1 MLNSRSSIV
10 VAAFA
15 MLAVT
20 ACKKK
25 PEPAPAPAPAPP
37 PPAAPKVNQDSID
50 AARRAADEA
59 ARKAAA
65 DEAARRAAAAEAARL
80 EAETGSAKAAIA
92 QMVYFDFNKD
102 ELRDDA
108 KPTLDAKVAILNAN
122 PALRIRIAGHTDD
135 RGSDEYNLALGQR
148 RAASV
153 QRYLVS
159 RGVDASRLE
168 TVSFGKERPAAQG
181 EDEAAWAKNRRGEFE
196 ITGGGDKLRMPR

>member
-10 VAAFA
+10 VAAMA

-25 PEPAPAPAPAPP
+25 PEPAPAPVQAP
-37 PPAAPKVNQDSID
+37 PPAAPKINQDSID

-80 EAETGSAKAAIA
+80 EAEAASAKAAIA

-102 ELRDDA
+102 DVRDDA
-108 KPTLDAKVAILNAN
+108 KPTLDAKVGILNAN
-122 PALRIRIAGHTDD
+122 QALRIRIAGHTDD

-159 RGVDASRLE
+159 RGVDASRFE

-181 EDEAAWAKNRRGEFE
+181 ADEAAWAKNRRAEFE
-196 ITGGGDKLRMPR
+196 IIAGGDKLRMPH

>member
-10 VAAFA
+10 VAALA

-25 PEPAPAPAPAPP
+25 PEPIPAPTPAAAPAP
-37 PPAAPKVNQDSID
+37 PKVNQDSID

-65 DEAARRAAAAEAARL
+65 DEAARRAAAADAARL
-80 EAETGSAKAAIA
+80 EAEAASARSTIA
-92 QMVYFDFNKD
+92 QVVYFDYNKD
-102 ELRDDA
+102 EVRDDA
-108 KPTLDAKVAILNAN
+108 KPTLDAKVGILNAN
-122 PALRIRIAGHTDD
+122 AALKIRIAGHTDD

-148 RAASV
+148 RAAAV

-159 RGVDASRLE
+159 RGVDASRFE
-168 TVSFGKERPAAQG
+168 MVSFGKERPAAQG
-181 EDEAAWAKNRRGEFE
+181 EDESAWSKNRRAEFE
-196 ITGGGDKLRMPR
+196 IIAGGDKLRMPH

>member
-10 VAAFA
+10 VAAMA

-25 PEPAPAPAPAPP
+25 PEPAPAPVQAPP
-37 PPAAPKVNQDSID
+37 PPAPKINQDSID

-80 EAETGSAKAAIA
+80 EAETASAKAAIA

-102 ELRDDA
+102 DVRDDA
-108 KPTLDAKVAILNAN
+108 KPTLDAKVGILNAN
-122 PALRIRIAGHTDD
+122 QALRIRIAGHTDD

-159 RGVDASRLE
+159 RGVDASRFE

-181 EDEAAWAKNRRGEFE
+181 GDEAAWAKNRRAEFE
-196 ITGGGDKLRMPR
+196 IIAGGDKLRMPH

>member
-10 VAAFA
+10 VAALA

-25 PEPAPAPAPAPP
+25 PEPAPAPAPAPAP
-37 PPAAPKVNQDSID
+37 EPPKVNQDSID
-50 AARRAADEA
+50 AARRAAEEA

-80 EAETGSAKAAIA
+80 EAEAASARATIA

-102 ELRDDA
+102 DIRDDA
-108 KPTLDAKVAILNAN
+108 KPTLDAKVGILNAN
-122 PALRIRIAGHTDD
+122 SALRLRIAGHTDD

-148 RAASV
+148 RAAAV

-159 RGVDASRLE
+159 HGVDASRFE
-168 TVSFGKERPAAQG
+168 TVSFGKERPAVQG
-181 EDEAAWAKNRRGEFE
+181 EDEAAWAKNRRAEFE
-196 ITGGGDKLRMPR
+196 IIAGGEKLRMPH

>member
-10 VAAFA
+10 VAALA

-25 PEPAPAPAPAPP
+25 PEPAPAPAPAPAP
-37 PPAAPKVNQDSID
+37 EPPKVNQDSID
-50 AARRAADEA
+50 AARRAAEEA

-80 EAETGSAKAAIA
+80 EAEAASARATIA
-92 QMVYFDFNKD
+92 EMVYFDFNKD
-102 ELRDDA
+102 DIRDDA
-108 KPTLDAKVAILNAN
+108 KPTLDAKVGILNAN
-122 PALRIRIAGHTDD
+122 AALRLRIAGHTDD

-148 RAASV
+148 RAAAV

-159 RGVDASRLE
+159 HGVDASRFE
-168 TVSFGKERPAAQG
+168 TVSFGKERPAVQG
-181 EDEAAWAKNRRGEFE
+181 EDEAAWAKNRRAEFE
-196 ITGGGDKLRMPR
+196 IIAGGEKLRMPH

>member
-10 VAAFA
+10 VAAMA

-25 PEPAPAPAPAPP
+25 PEPAPAPVQAP
-37 PPAAPKVNQDSID
+37 PPAAPKINQDSID

-80 EAETGSAKAAIA
+80 EAETASAKAAIA

-102 ELRDDA
+102 DVRDDA
-108 KPTLDAKVAILNAN
+108 KPTLDAKVGILNAN
-122 PALRIRIAGHTDD
+122 QALRIRIAGHTDD

-159 RGVDASRLE
+159 RGVDASRFE

-181 EDEAAWAKNRRGEFE
+181 ADEAAWAKNRRAEFE
-196 ITGGGDKLRMPR
+196 IIAGGDKLRMPH

>member
-10 VAAFA
+10 VAALA
-15 MLAVT
+15 MVAVT

-25 PEPAPAPAPAPP
+25 PEPAPAPVVAP

-50 AARRAADEA
+50 AARRAAEEA

-80 EAETGSAKAAIA
+80 EAEAASARTAIA
-92 QMVYFDFNKD
+92 AVVYFDFNKD
-102 ELRDDA
+102 DIRDDA
-108 KPTLDAKVAILNAN
+108 KPTLDAKVGVLNAN
-122 PALRIRIAGHTDD
+122 AALRIRIAGHTDD

-159 RGVDASRLE
+159 RGVDASRFE
-168 TVSFGKERPAAQG
+168 MVSFGKERPAAQG
-181 EDEAAWAKNRRGEFE
+181 EDEAAWAKNRRAEFE
-196 ITGGGDKLRMPR
+196 IIAGGDKLRMPR

>member
-10 VAAFA
+10 VAAMA

-25 PEPAPAPAPAPP
+25 PEPAPAPTP
-37 PPAAPKVNQDSID
+37 PPAPVAPKINQDSID
-50 AARRAADEA
+50 AARRAAEDA

-80 EAETGSAKAAIA
+80 EAEAASARATTA

-102 ELRDDA
+102 EVRDDA
-108 KPTLDAKVAILNAN
+108 KPTLDAKVGILNAN
-122 PALRIRIAGHTDD
+122 AALRIRIAGHTDD

-148 RAASV
+148 RAAAV

-159 RGVDASRLE
+159 RGVDASRFE
-168 TVSFGKERPAAQG
+168 TVSFGKERPAVQG
-181 EDEAAWAKNRRGEFE
+181 EDEASWAKNRRAEFE
-196 ITGGGDKLRMPR
+196 ITAGGDKLRMPH

>member
-10 VAAFA
+10 VAALA
-15 MLAVT
+15 MLAVA

-25 PEPAPAPAPAPP
+25 PEPTPAPVVAP

-50 AARRAADEA
+50 AARRAAEEA

-80 EAETGSAKAAIA
+80 EAEAASARAAIA
-92 QMVYFDFNKD
+92 APVYFDFNKD
-102 ELRDDA
+102 EIRDDA
-108 KPTLDAKVAILNAN
+108 KPTLDAKVGILNAN
-122 PALRIRIAGHTDD
+122 VALRIRIAGHTDD

-153 QRYLVS
+153 QRYL
-159 RGVDASRLE
+159 
-168 TVSFGKERPAAQG
+168 AA
-181 EDEAAWAKNRRGEFE
+181 
-196 ITGGGDKLRMPR
+196 IS